1 MAKATKMTAEM
12 KADYDRVT
20 AEINAET
27 LAKFLNAP
35 SGVKVN
41 ITPLGTTEIVS
52 SVDDNVYIS
61 IRYPN
66 GSSTP
71 KIVVHNGKAV
81 HTANGQG
88 TWIFQ
93 DRKNEDVY
101 TRVDVK
107 ASNEFGVE
115 FASIARRSDDYGF
128 KSSSVLFRSHDGW
141 EDYSKGE

>member
-88 TWIFQ
+88 AWIFQ
-93 DRKNEDVY
+93 DRKDKNVF
-101 TRVDVK
+101 TKVVVN

>member
-12 KADYDRVT
+12 KADYDRAT

-27 LAKFLNAP
+27 LTKFLNVP

-52 SVDDNVYIS
+52 SVDENVYIS
-61 IRYPN
+61 IRYPK

-81 HTANGQG
+81 HTANGKC

-101 TRVDVK
+101 TKVVVK
-107 ASNEFGVE
+107 ASKEFGVE
-115 FASIARRSDDYGF
+115 VIDIRRRSWDYGF
-128 KSSSVLFRSHDGW
+128 KSSSVLFNSHDGW